1 MANGSTRGAVLLTGA
16 STGIGRACV
25 EHLDGLGFT
34 VFAGVR
40 TQSDADSLREGGSA
54 RTRPLLLDV
63 TDAESIRVAAD
74 TVEETFPAGLS
85 GLVNN
90 AGIAVGGPV
99 EFVAL
104 EEWRRVLE
112 VNFVGQIAVTQATL
126 PALRRARGRIVNV
139 TSIGGRLA
147 TPFFGPYNASKFALE
162 AVTEALRLELRR
174 FGVQVSAVEPGAVAT
189 PIWDKGRA
197 ASEQLLGSM
206 GADGLEPLRSRDR
219 GAAQGHRQRRERGR
233 AADRGGKGGRART
246 DREPPEGPLRRGAR
260 REDPARP
267 LACAAKPHDG
277 QTHRAQDGALTPAR
291 PRDGAER

>member
-206 GADGLEPLRSRDR
+206 GADGLELYGAGIEALRKGIASAASAGVPPL
-219 GAAQGHRQRRERGR
+219 EV
-233 AADRGGKGGRART
+233 
-246 DREPPEGPLRRGAR
+246 
-260 REDPARP
+260 
-267 LACAAKPHDG
+267 AKVVEH
-277 QTHRAQDGALTPAR
+277 ALTANR
-291 PRDGAER
+291 PKAHYVVGRDAKIRLALSRVLPSRTMDKLIVRRMGL